1 MTGPYALP
9 TENGAQC
16 TVLRHSLLEAS
27 VVRRR
32 ISLATRR
39 NRMKSSHQSV
49 IVGEKRG
56 RPALVPPPIVETDFA
71 QLEDGSTVE
80 LIEDPEMPSRTT
92 LAVYKDGE
100 VRYMQKVQS
109 QGQIL
114 VPLSRNSEL
123 ASNVRWA
130 RGIEPYG
137 SVELL
142 LSELFS
148 IFDQY
153 MDLDPMYSLLLANF
167 VLSSW
172 MVDQLPVAPY
182 VAIVGPPS
190 SGKTRLLQI
199 LRSLCRRSILTA
211 DITSAAFYHFC
222 WGFRRR

>member
-1 MTGPYALP
+1 MAAPYALP

-16 TVLRHSLLEAS
+16 TVLRHSPLEAS
-27 VVRRR
+27 VARRR

-39 NRMKSSHQSV
+39 NRMESSPAV

-56 RPALVPPPIVETDFA
+56 RPALVAPPIVETDFA
-71 QLEDGSTVE
+71 QLEDGSIVE
-80 LIEDPEMPSRTT
+80 LIEDPEMPSRTA